1 MKKITIN
8 ISASSDHF
16 GAYDENGIGI
26 YAAGDTVA
34 ETKKDVYN
42 TIEILKELD
51 SVPDILKGEYEI
63 VYKFDIVSLLAY
75 YKGLFTLRGLSK
87 LIGINED
94 LLYQYATGMKSPR
107 EKQRKKIEKSLHKLG
122 NDLLAVEL

>member
-34 ETKKDVYN
+34 ETKKDVYEAIAMLKKLN
-42 TIEILKELD
+42 NVPEILT
-51 SVPDILKGEYEI
+51 GEYEI
-63 VYKFDIVSLLAY
+63 VYKFDIESLLAY

-94 LLYQYATGMKSPR
+94 LLYQYAIGMKTPR
-107 EKQRKKIEKSLHKLG
+107 EKQRKKIEESLHKLG
-122 NDLLAVEL
+122 NDLLTVEL